1 MGLVATVSC
10 DCFFSSSF
18 DFHAIFFDNSVGVWW
33 VLPFKS
39 NNRSNIQKTNIGGW
53 WLLLCSIESIQY
65 ALISPFFSFSFLF
78 FSFLFQTIQIHSNQ
92 KQEKKFGAG
101 GNKSAHTSTVNAKK
115 IEESDELKLNKV
127 DKNLS
132 KAIQQARMAKNMT
145 QKDLATKINEKPQV
159 VGEYESGKAVPNGQ
173 IIVKMEKVLGVKLPR
188 PGKKPAEKL
197 SAAEGAV
204 KGGVVRGGP
213 PKRR

>member
-1 MGLVATVSC
+1 MMI
-10 DCFFSSSF
+10 D
-18 DFHAIFFDNSVGVWW
+18 
-33 VLPFKS
+33 
-39 NNRSNIQKTNIGGW
+39 
-53 WLLLCSIESIQY
+53 
-65 ALISPFFSFSFLF
+65 ALIP
-78 FSFLFQTIQIHSNQ
+78 LFQFFTTTQNQPTYPLQNQ

-127 DKNLS
+127 DKSLS
-132 KAIQQARMAKNMT
+132 KAIQQARQAKNMT

-173 IIVKMEKVLGVKLPR
+173 IIVKMERVLGVKLPR
-188 PGKKPAEKL
+188 PGKKPAAKL
-197 SAAEGAV
+197 SAAEGAA
-204 KGGVVRGGP
+204 KGGIVRGGP